1 MHAFIVLTTENY
13 KKKNRIEIERA
24 YPPAFPRKRK
34 NRIRNNEIFSLQPH
48 TRREEKRR
56 RRFDT
61 LSLLE
66 NERKTGKKSSIQTN
80 DLHSSFEKP
89 PSCPLFPSSKAVAST
104 PPIGCVQ
111 FDDARDDKKTI
122 TEDGIVN
129 GRANQYWIFIAFSS
143 KLHHVL
149 LTRFSQELKSFLV
162 KKEPRG
168 MGKRG
173 AGDPGSISWWQ
184 TVLVF

>member
-1 MHAFIVLTTENY
+1 MRFFPSSLTRDEKKKETSIWHAFSLGKWTED
-13 KKKNRIEIERA
+13 R
-24 YPPAFPRKRK
+24 
-34 NRIRNNEIFSLQPH
+34 
-48 TRREEKRR
+48 
-56 RRFDT
+56 
-61 LSLLE
+61 
-66 NERKTGKKSSIQTN
+66 KKSSIQTN

-149 LTRFSQELKSFLV
+149 LTRFSRELKSFLV

-173 AGDPGSISWWQ
+173 SWWSRFHFMVADSFG
-184 TVLVF
+184 VLMMLLLLLILPRSLLIKRASCESVFLWEDPTGFRS

>member
-13 KKKNRIEIERA
+13 KKKNRIEIQRA
-24 YPPAFPRKRK
+24 YPPALPRKRK

-48 TRREEKRR
+48 TRREEKGDVDLT
-56 RRFDT
+56 RF
-61 LSLLE
+61 LSWKMNGRQE
-66 NERKTGKKSSIQTN
+66 KKSSIQTN

-104 PPIGCVQ
+104 PPIGCVR

-149 LTRFSQELKSFLV
+149 LTRFSRELKSFLV

-168 MGKRG
+168 MGNRG
-173 AGDPGSISWWQ
+173 SW
-184 TVLVF
+184 